1 MLARVICIALRP
13 TVVRFHRILHAI
25 HNALLILLDAIRL
38 LHAGE
43 EAEGGLGTLLRLSKV
58 AMGGEKMRKQ
68 KYIIAKM

>member
-13 TVVRFHRILHAI
+13 TIVRFHRILHAI

-43 EAEGGLGTLLRLSKV
+43 EAEGGLGTLLRLSEV
-58 AMGGEKMRKQ
+58 AMGGEKMRQ
-68 KYIIAKM
+68 KYIIANM